1 MKLAFSSNAY
11 LRFTLEETV
20 RRIAGLG
27 YTGIEL
33 LADVPH
39 GEAITATE
47 GRAPTFYVTES
58 RDLPNDLFDL
68 GSYELAV
75 ATD

>member
-1 MKLAFSSNAY
+1 M
-11 LRFTLEETV
+11 
-20 RRIAGLG
+20 
-27 YTGIEL
+27 

-47 GRAPTFYVTES
+47 GSSPTFYVTEG
-58 RDLPNDLFDL
+58 RDLPNDLFDF

-75 ATD
+75 AQIKT